1 MIMRL
6 ELEKG
11 GRAEAGEAEGR
22 GRVITN
28 HRESLAILNPAN
40 ALHSRINIE
49 MVLMRIVHC
58 LSIL

>member
-1 MIMRL
+1 VIVLSQLSNEVMIMRL

-28 HRESLAILNPAN
+28 HRESLTGL
-40 ALHSRINIE
+40 LF
-49 MVLMRIVHC
+49 
-58 LSIL
+58 